1 MSRADYEAFPKT
13 RANYEPL
20 TPLSF
25 LVRTRDIYP
34 HRTSVIYGKRRFTWR
49 ETYERCVRLA
59 SALSNHG
66 ITTGDTVSVLA
77 LNTPELFEAHYG
89 VNMTGAVLNAVNVRL
104 DADTVGYIFAFG
116 EAKVVITDTQFSETV
131 KEALKLSGRD
141 DILVIDIVD
150 EEVESL
156 PQGGERLGAMTY
168 EEFLA
173 SGDPNFEWRMPEDE
187 WQAMALNFT
196 SGSTG
201 RPKGVVYHHRGAYLL
216 ATGTAMSWPVPLHP
230 IYMYIVPMFHCNGW
244 CHAWTMTAMA
254 GTIVCCRN
262 IVAKDMY
269 HLIAEHKVTHFGGAP
284 IVLSLLINAK
294 EEDKRD
300 FDHVVNVYT
309 AGAPPPAAVLEA
321 SAEIGLKVTHVY
333 GLTET
338 YGHVTECCWQD
349 EWSDLPL
356 KERAQMQSRQGVAL
370 SNMAPVE
377 VLDPET
383 GEPVPRDGE
392 TIGEIALRGNCVMK
406 GYFKNPDATNEAFKG
421 GYFHSGDLAV
431 IHPSNYIQIKD
442 RLKDIIISGGENIS
456 SVEVEGILAR
466 HPKVLLA
473 AVVAKPDEKWGET
486 PAAFLEL
493 KPGAMADEAE
503 IIAFCREHLAGFK
516 CPKSVYFEELPKTA
530 TGKIQKFELRK
541 RLSK

>member
-13 RANYEPL
+13 KANYEPL
-20 TPLSF
+20 TPISF
-25 LVRTRDIYP
+25 LVRTKDIFP
-34 HRTSVIYGKRRFTWR
+34 QRTSVIYGEKRFTWAQ
-49 ETYERCVRLA
+49 TYERCVRLA
-59 SALSNHG
+59 SALNNHG
-66 ITTGDTVSVLA
+66 VGIGDTVSILA
-77 LNTPELFEAHYG
+77 LNTPEIFEAHYG
-89 VNMTGAVLNAVNVRL
+89 VNMAGGVLNAINVRL
-104 DADTVGYIFAFG
+104 DADTVGYIFSFG
-116 EAKVVITDTQFSETV
+116 EAKVVITDTQFSDMV

-168 EEFLA
+168 EDFLA
-173 SGDPNFEWRMPEDE
+173 SGDPNFAWQMPEDE

-201 RPKGVVYHHRGAYLL
+201 RPKGVVCHHRGGYLQ
-216 ATGTAMSWPVPLHP
+216 ANGIIMSWPLPLHP
-230 IYMYIVPMFHCNGW
+230 MYMYVVPLFHCNGW
-244 CHAWTMTAMA
+244 CHGWSITAMA
-254 GTIVCCRN
+254 GTIVFCRN
-262 IVAKDMY
+262 IIAKDMY
-269 HLIAEHKVTHFGGAP
+269 NLIADHRVTHFGGAP
-284 IVLSLLINAK
+284 IVLSFFINAQ
-294 EEDKRD
+294 EEERRD

-309 AGAPPPAAVLEA
+309 AGAPPPAVVLEA
-321 SAEIGLKVTHVY
+321 AEEIGFKVTHVY

-338 YGHVTECCWQD
+338 YGHATECSWQAD
-349 EWSDLPL
+349 WADLSI
-356 KERAQMQSRQGVAL
+356 KERAQVQSRQGVAQ
-370 SNMAPVE
+370 SNVAPVD

-392 TIGEIALRGNCVMK
+392 TIGEIVLRGNCVMK
-406 GYFKNPDATNEAFKG
+406 GYYKNPEATDEAFRG

-431 IHPSNYIQIKD
+431 MHPTNYVQIKD

-456 SVEVEGILAR
+456 SVEVEGILTR

-493 KPGAMADEAE
+493 KSGESASEEE

-516 CPKSVYFEELPKTA
+516 CPKSVYFQELPKTA
-530 TGKIQKFELRK
+530 TGKIQKFELRNQ
-541 RLSK
+541 LTA

>member
-66 ITTGDTVSVLA
+66 VTTGDTVSVLA

-141 DILVIDIVD
+141 DILIIDIVD
-150 EEVESL
+150 EEVENL
-156 PQGGERLGAMTY
+156 QQGGERLGAMTY

-269 HLIAEHKVTHFGGAP
+269 RLIAEHKVTYFGGAP
-284 IVLSLLINAK
+284 IVLSLLINAR